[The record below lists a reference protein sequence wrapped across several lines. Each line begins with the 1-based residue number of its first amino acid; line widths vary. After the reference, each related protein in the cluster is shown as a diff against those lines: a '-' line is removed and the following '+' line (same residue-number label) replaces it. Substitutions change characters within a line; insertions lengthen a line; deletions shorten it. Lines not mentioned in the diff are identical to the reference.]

1 MGKHMRKLFS
11 ADQVKEEF
19 RRYLAPADRSRS
31 SIGNAQDSK
40 GQFFKLLKLYRDRPE
55 SFSLQ
60 PARTK

>member
-1 MGKHMRKLFS
+1 MGKHLRKLFS

-40 GQFFKLLKLYRDRPE
+40 AAVLQVVETLPGQAREFFFAVHL
-55 SFSLQ
+55 
-60 PARTK
+60 